1 MHWVNLI
8 LGCLRMDDNDD
19 EGWVVTKNWDSP
31 AATVGGYWR
40 SWPRGGAG
48 NKQKFLSIWFE
59 NSPNLPFSREAQRN
73 SRRMMDEEL
82 SGRKIWVIC
91 QVWSESSSR
100 HVSTAVE
107 KLGSW
112 ADSSFFQMYS
122 EIRLHCLQLLPY
134 IVSTHVLLSVLLNRS
149 SALSFMMTFK
159 CKRFRKQYYITIFK
173 WK

>member
-8 LGCLRMDDNDD
+8 LGCLRMDDNDDD

-112 ADSSFFQMYS
+112 ADSSFFPNVFWDKAALLTIIAIYCVCSCAAECLIKQIICIKLYDDFQM
-122 EIRLHCLQLLPY
+122 QK
-134 IVSTHVLLSVLLNRS
+134 V
-149 SALSFMMTFK
+149 
-159 CKRFRKQYYITIFK
+159 
-173 WK
+173 